1 MGKQVIQGLGRGENL
16 VRREQ
21 QDAVKLSWQADGLGW
36 ANSDVDVVPYLL
48 LNPFL
53 SNRCQI

>member
-1 MGKQVIQGLGRGENL
+1 

-36 ANSDVDVVPYLL
+36 ADGDVDVVPCLL